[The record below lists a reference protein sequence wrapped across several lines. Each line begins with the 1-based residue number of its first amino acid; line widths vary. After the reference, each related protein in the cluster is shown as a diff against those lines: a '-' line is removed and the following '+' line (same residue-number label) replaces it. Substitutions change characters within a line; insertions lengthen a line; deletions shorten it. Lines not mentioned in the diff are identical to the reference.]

1 MAMHARTTSSTY
13 IQQPVVHPQPTVQP
27 TIKSNRK
34 VFTKGEKVLFILFV
48 SVMALFCVGI
58 LQTQAS
64 IHATAQD
71 IQTIEQQ
78 IDETKKQNTDLSIQV
93 SELSTYERVWEK
105 AKALGLKLNEQNV
118 KVVSGQ

>member
-1 MAMHARTTSSTY
+1 MAIRARNIQSY
-13 IQQPVVHPQPTVQP
+13 IQQPVVNPQPTIQP
-27 TIKSNRK
+27 QRK
-34 VFTKGEKVLFILFV
+34 LERKIITKGERILFV
-48 SVMALFCVGI
+48 MFIAVVTMFSVMI

-64 IHATAQD
+64 IHSSTQE
-71 IQTIEQQ
+71 IQSINQQ

-118 KVVSGQ
+118 KVVTGQ

>member
-1 MAMHARTTSSTY
+1 MHARTQTTY
-13 IQQPVVHPQPTVQP
+13 IKQPVVNPQPAVNP
-27 TIKSNRK
+27 ANKPNRK
-34 VFTKGEKVLFILFV
+34 ILTKGEKVLIAIFV
-48 SVMALFCVGI
+48 SIIALFSVMI

-64 IHATAQD
+64 IHASSQD
-71 IQTIEQQ
+71 IRSIEQK

-118 KVVSGQ
+118 KVVQGQ

>member
-1 MAMHARTTSSTY
+1 MAMHAR
-13 IQQPVVHPQPTVQP
+13 VQP
-27 TIKSNRK
+27 TYIKQPIGNPQPAVHPASKPSRK
-34 VFTKGEKVLFILFV
+34 IFSKGEKVLFAVFLSVVTFF
-48 SVMALFCVGI
+48 SVMI

-64 IHATAQD
+64 IHATTKD
-71 IQTIEQQ
+71 IQIIEQQ

-105 AKALGLKLNEQNV
+105 AKALGLKLNEKNV

>member
-1 MAMHARTTSSTY
+1 MHARTQTTY
-13 IQQPVVHPQPTVQP
+13 IKQPDFNPQPTIQP
-27 TIKSNRK
+27 TISPNRK
-34 VFTKGEKVLFILFV
+34 IFTKGEKVLFALFV
-48 SVMALFCVGI
+48 TVVALFSVMI

-64 IHATAQD
+64 IHASAQD

-118 KVVSGQ
+118 KVVPGQ

>member
-1 MAMHARTTSSTY
+1 MHARTTSSTY
-13 IQQPVVHPQPTVQP
+13 IKQPAVNPQPAVQP

-48 SVMALFCVGI
+48 SVVALFCVGI

-64 IHATAQD
+64 IYATTQD

>member
-1 MAMHARTTSSTY
+1 MAMHARTESTY
-13 IQQPVVHPQPTVQP
+13 IKQPVVNPQPVQQP
-27 TIKSNRK
+27 SVKPNRK
-34 VFTKGEKVLFILFV
+34 VFTKGEKVLFVLFV
-48 SVMALFCVGI
+48 AVFTLFSVMI

-64 IHATAQD
+64 IHASTQE
-71 IQTIEQQ
+71 IHTIEQQ

-118 KVVSGQ
+118 KVVPGQ

>member
-1 MAMHARTTSSTY
+1 MAMHARTQSTY
-13 IQQPVVHPQPTVQP
+13 IKQPDVNPQPTIQP
-27 TIKSNRK
+27 TTSPNRK
-34 VFTKGEKVLFILFV
+34 IFTKGEKVLFALFV
-48 SVMALFCVGI
+48 SVVALFSVMI

-64 IHATAQD
+64 IHASAQD

-118 KVVSGQ
+118 KVVPGQ

>member
-1 MAMHARTTSSTY
+1 MAMHARTQTTY
-13 IQQPVVHPQPTVQP
+13 IKQPVVNPQPAIQP
-27 TIKSNRK
+27 PIKRNRK
-34 VFTKGEKVLFILFV
+34 IFTKGEKVLITLFISIIAIFSV
-48 SVMALFCVGI
+48 SI

-64 IHATAQD
+64 IYATTQD
-71 IQTIEQQ
+71 IQTIENK

-118 KVVSGQ
+118 KVVPGQ

>member
-1 MAMHARTTSSTY
+1 MHARAQTTY
-13 IQQPVVHPQPTVQP
+13 IKQPVVNPQPAVNLANKP
-27 TIKSNRK
+27 NWKIL
-34 VFTKGEKVLFILFV
+34 TKGERVLIALFV
-48 SVMALFCVGI
+48 SIIALFGVMI

-64 IHATAQD
+64 IYASSQD
-71 IQTIEQQ
+71 IRSIEQQ

-118 KVVSGQ
+118 KVVQGQ